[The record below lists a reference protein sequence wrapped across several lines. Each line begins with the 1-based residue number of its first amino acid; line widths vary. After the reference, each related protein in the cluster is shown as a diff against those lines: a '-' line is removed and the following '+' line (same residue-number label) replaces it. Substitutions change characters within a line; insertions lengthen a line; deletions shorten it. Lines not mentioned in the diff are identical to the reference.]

1 MEKGTIKIPA
11 TTANLGPGFDVLG
24 LALDLWNQIEFELKD
39 KPSRVEITGEG
50 SSSLPTTE
58 YNLILRSVKQIY
70 DHFHQNHPL
79 NLVVKCH
86 NNIPIFSGLGS
97 SAAAVLAG
105 VLIGNNLLG
114 NPISDK
120 ELLEFS
126 SKLEGHPDNIAP
138 AVLGGLTISIYEQDQ
153 LIVHRYQIS
162 DWKVVV
168 VLPDI
173 RLSTHE
179 ARKSLPQNIN
189 YTDAI
194 YNLGRLSL
202 VVDAL
207 RDYDIDKLQIGMKDR
222 IHEKYR
228 LPLITGAEDAIFAA
242 RELGAAAAI
251 SGAGPSLI
259 AFAKEGHEDIQQAMV
274 DIFAKEGINSRV
286 FILTTTNSG
295 AEILSN

>member
-11 TTANLGPGFDVLG
+11 MTANLGPGFDVLG

-58 YNLILRSVKQIY
+58 YNLILRSVKQVY
-70 DHFHQNHPL
+70 DHFHQNYPL

-114 NPISDK
+114 DPLSDK
-120 ELLEFS
+120 EVLEFS

-138 AVLGGLTISIYEQDQ
+138 AVLGGLTISIYEQGQ
-153 LIVHRYQIS
+153 LIVHRHQLP
-162 DWKVVV
+162 DWKVIVI
-168 VLPDI
+168 LPDI

-179 ARKSLPQNIN
+179 ARKALPLNIS
-189 YTDAI
+189 YADAI

-207 RDYDIDKLQIGMKDR
+207 RDHDIEKLQLGMKDR

-228 LPLITGAEDAIFAA
+228 LPLINGAEDAIFAA

-259 AFAKEGHEDIQQAMV
+259 TFAEEGHEDIQQAMM
-274 DIFAKEGINSRV
+274 DIFVKEGINSRV

-295 AEILSN
+295 AGILFN